1 MKIGIITCFDMK
13 NVNYGNRLQTY
24 ALNSYLNSQF
34 KDVVADTLYFT
45 DFKDF
50 KRTKKE
56 PLFNRI
62 CRKIK
67 RDYLYKNLK
76 ILPENLKVRLNRF
89 NEFSINNI
97 KLVDHPL
104 EQNEM
109 YDLDYDMFIVGSDV
123 VWYQWRYGIRP
134 IKLLDFKTRKKVKKV
149 SYAASF
155 GNDVIPSENV
165 KELER
170 CFSSFSDIS
179 VRENSSVEVMKRL
192 GIPDAKHVMDPTMLL
207 SKEEWENI
215 EKPITSMIGLKKK
228 YIFVYLLSAEKKDR
242 VNIERISR
250 NMGLDIVTVPFASGQ
265 LNDVDKKFGN
275 YQVLDCSPEEWL
287 WLIHNAA
294 FVITDS
300 FHGTA
305 FSTRYHTPFLVTIRK
320 EKFEINNRMKDFLHT
335 IDQEDKFVDLN
346 LIEDMSRITWEFDE
360 IDKILDDKINFSQNY
375 LNDIINNL
383 CS

>member
-228 YIFVYLLSAEKKDR
+228 YIFVYLLSA
-242 VNIERISR
+242 
-250 NMGLDIVTVPFASGQ
+250 
-265 LNDVDKKFGN
+265 VDKKFGN

-360 IDKILDDKINFSQNY
+360 IDKILDDKINFSQKY